1 MADQR
6 FRDDGTPAPHF
17 RERGPR
23 GYQPSD
29 ERIAEEVVARLT
41 DDPALD
47 ASEIEV
53 SVTGGEVTLT
63 GTVADRRD
71 RRRAEDLVECVRGV
85 SYVQNNIRLAG
96 AGFGADEPWRRPG
109 GSSGRGSAAGPTDAG
124 HAMTTGTVAGT
135 DRAVASTEAPNSAS
149 HVDPG
154 GAVSEGPSAGGFHA
168 TPQTQEGP

>member
-1 MADQR
+1 MADR
-6 FRDDGTPAPHF
+6 PFRDDGTPAPHY
-17 RERGPR
+17 RGRGPR

-47 ASEIEV
+47 ASDIEV
-53 SVTGGEVTLT
+53 TVTGGEVTLS

-71 RRRAEDLVECVRGV
+71 RRRAEDLVEGVLGV
-85 SYVQNNIRLAG
+85 SYVQNNLRLAG

-109 GSSGRGSAAGPTDAG
+109 RTPGR
-124 HAMTTGTVAGT
+124 AMTTGTVAGT
-135 DRAVASTEAPNSAS
+135 DRAVASTEAPSSAS

-154 GAVSEGPSAGGFHA
+154 GTVSEGPS
-168 TPQTQEGP
+168 

>member
-17 RERGPR
+17 RGRGPR

-47 ASEIEV
+47 ASDIEV

-71 RRRAEDLVECVRGV
+71 RRRAEDLVEGILGV
-85 SYVQNNIRLAG
+85 SYVQNNLRLAG

-109 GSSGRGSAAGPTDAG
+109 GGLGNRTTDAG
-124 HAMTTGTVAGT
+124 QVPTVGTVAGT
-135 DRAVASTEAPNSAS
+135 DRAVTSTEAPSSAP
-149 HVDPG
+149 H
-154 GAVSEGPSAGGFHA
+154 SEGPGIVGEGPAGGSFHA
-168 TPQTQEGP
+168 IPRTQTGP